1 MNQDAVFQQAGL
13 AHFFCR
19 YDHLVRGHG
28 VLSVGDQIQES
39 FGRGR
44 HPNHHRHLDQAHL
57 GVPQQE
63 ALHQGLRSLRA
74 FARSHAAVR
83 FINHHIEAVRNSPRS
98 VGQRFPNQ
106 MLPSIAAVGQRLID
120 RQLLGVDE
128 IDTPAVQPGRVEMC
142 IDGDELVDPIHLVR
156 FALDLELGLLVE
168 LGHVRHPQDDGI
180 GLRRP
185 IQRPGQ
191 LVIGLIQNRLEQR
204 RHHDGLAAARSGRE
218 GHDLLVIR
226 RHALAGAHQGI
237 AQFAQRVFL
246 KIEQR
251 DLHARAPCVPAG
263 PAARS

>member
-1 MNQDAVFQQAGL
+1 MDQDAVFQQAGL
-13 AHFFCR
+13 AHLLSR
-19 YDHLVRGHG
+19 HGHLAPGHG
-28 VLSVGDQIQES
+28 VLGIRHQIQES

-44 HPNHHRHLDQAHL
+44 HPNHHRHHDQANL
-57 GVPQQE
+57 GVTQQE
-63 ALHQGLRSLRA
+63 ALHQGLRSLRTL
-74 FARSHAAVR
+74 ARSHAAVR
-83 FINHHIEAVRNSPRS
+83 LVDHHIKAVGNRPRR
-98 VGQRFPNQ
+98 VGQRFPDQ
-106 MLPSIAAVGQRLID
+106 MLPSVATVGQRLID
-120 RQLLGVDE
+120 RQLLRVDE
-128 IDTPAVQPGRVEMC
+128 IDAPAIQPGRVEMR
-142 IDGDELVDPIHLVR
+142 INGDELINPVHLVR
-156 FALDLELGLLVE
+156 LALDLELGLLVE

-204 RHHDGLAAARSGRE
+204 RHHDGLAAARGGRE

-251 DLHARAPCVPAG
+251 DLHARAPWV
-263 PAARS
+263 SV